1 MHRRGIV
8 LAVRLLIAGRDPA
21 HTSARSRGVVA
32 ENSPACG
39 ERTRR
44 PLATFMYKDRMTRA
58 SDKLVAVG
66 LVLGA
71 LVLVYWSVIR
81 GLVDAWSTDDNYSH
95 GFFIVPLAVYF
106 AWERRTAIAN
116 APVRPSLFGAVVV
129 AGSLFLLVAGL
140 LGAELFLSRVSII
153 GAIGGAILFL
163 FGWPMLRITFFPLA
177 FLLLMVPLPAIIF
190 NKIAFPLQLL
200 ASNVGEYT
208 VRSMD
213 IPILREGNVLI
224 LANATL
230 EVAEA
235 CSGIRSLVSL
245 FTLGIVFGYFVDR
258 RSWVRAVI
266 ALSAIPVAILANGL
280 RVASAGVAAHNFGTA
295 GVEGLFHEFSGWVV
309 FVIAFLMMF
318 ALQRLL
324 HRFLPPRQPKVHVAK
339 QLPVTEPASA

>member
-1 MHRRGIV
+1 MA
-8 LAVRLLIAGRDPA
+8 LDLSKNRDQF
-21 HTSARSRGVVA
+21 VA
-32 ENSPACG
+32 I
-39 ERTRR
+39 
-44 PLATFMYKDRMTRA
+44 
-58 SDKLVAVG
+58 G

-71 LVLVYWSVIR
+71 LLLTYWNVIT
-81 GLVDAWSTDDNYSH
+81 GLVSAWYNDDNYSH

-106 AWERRTAIAN
+106 AWERRAVLASTPI
-116 APVRPSLFGAVVV
+116 RPSMFGLVVV
-129 AGSLFLLVAGL
+129 ALSLILLIGGL

-153 GAIGGAILFL
+153 GTLVGAILFL
-163 FGWPMLRITFFPLA
+163 FGWKMLWELQFPLA

-208 VRSMD
+208 ISSMN

-245 FTLGIVFGYFVDR
+245 FTLGLVFGYFVDQR
-258 RSWVRAVI
+258 FWVRAVI
-266 ALSAIPVAILANGL
+266 ALSAIPVAIIANGM
-280 RVASAGVAAHNFGTA
+280 RVASAGVAAHNYGPA
-295 GVEGLFHEFSGWVV
+295 GAEGLFHEFSGWLV
-309 FVIAFLMMF
+309 FVVAFLMMF

-324 HRFLPPRQPKVHVAK
+324 QRFVPPPPPSPETIAV
-339 QLPVTEPASA
+339 